1 MSLSISLP
9 SSIKDESTFIILH
22 DLKSLLLYNLT
33 FHIYNLS
40 LDQQNYIKI
49 FIQNSP
55 EIFEKITKD
64 INDIYKDGNIDL
76 HDIPFIIQLLVDT
89 YQLYNVNNTL
99 LNTEN
104 VFVFIQ
110 YTIDVIID
118 SKFVELPDFEKKII
132 ETVVKSSIQ
141 LLKTNIVPSTK
152 KCYSFTSCWN

>member
-33 FHIYNLS
+33 FPIYNLS
-40 LDQQNYIKI
+40 LDQQNCIKI

-64 INDIYKDGNIDL
+64 INDIYKDGKIDL
-76 HDIPFIIQLLVDT
+76 YDVPFIIQLLVDT

-99 LNTEN
+99 LNSEN
-104 VFVFIQ
+104 VFVF
-110 YTIDVIID
+110 
-118 SKFVELPDFEKKII
+118 
-132 ETVVKSSIQ
+132 ETSFFNFSFSSFIFFNSSNSFF
-141 LLKTNIVPSTK
+141 NISL
-152 KCYSFTSCWN
+152 SFLICSFSCL